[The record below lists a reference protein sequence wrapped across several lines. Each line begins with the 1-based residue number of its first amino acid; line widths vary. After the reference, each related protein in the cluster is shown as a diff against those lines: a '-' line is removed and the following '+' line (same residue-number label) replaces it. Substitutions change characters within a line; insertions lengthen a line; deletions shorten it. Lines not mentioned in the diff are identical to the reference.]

1 MLGGS
6 TGLLSSGESSQ
17 FEWRVFLLERNICQA
32 QVWLEETS
40 PGQGWPSPCTAS
52 CTSFFSQACVKERAS
67 KSMAC
72 VRELSESEA
81 REVVDQVFDTCFT
94 DTDPFERV
102 PP

>member
-1 MLGGS
+1 M
-6 TGLLSSGESSQ
+6 
-17 FEWRVFLLERNICQA
+17 
-32 QVWLEETS
+32 
-40 PGQGWPSPCTAS
+40 
-52 CTSFFSQACVKERAS
+52 KERAS

-72 VRELSESEA
+72 VREITESEA